1 MTTIAVGASLGAT
14 VVVMAALM
22 EAVAVEAVAV
32 RAERVIFFISIFTN
46 DVEARIVKISVLG
59 MRINHS
65 IMPLC
70 VGCCLVNEGG
80 GKR

>member
-1 MTTIAVGASLGAT
+1 MASVTTIAVGASLGAT

-22 EAVAVEAVAV
+22 EAVAM
-32 RAERVIFFISIFTN
+32 RAERVIFFISIFSN

-59 MRINHS
+59 MRINHC